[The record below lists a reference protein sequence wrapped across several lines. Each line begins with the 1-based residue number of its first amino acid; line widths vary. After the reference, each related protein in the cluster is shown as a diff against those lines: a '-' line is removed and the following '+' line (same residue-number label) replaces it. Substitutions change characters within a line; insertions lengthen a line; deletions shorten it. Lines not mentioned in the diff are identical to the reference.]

1 MPFEINN
8 LKIGFTTNFY
18 KTKIKIKKIEA
29 LALAPLSWLKAV
41 TLLTYALTASASLTA
56 PRLRAF
62 EAP

>member
-18 KTKIKIKKIEA
+18 KTKIKIKKLET

-41 TLLTYALTASASLTA
+41 ALLA
-56 PRLRAF
+56 
-62 EAP
+62 